1 MFKKEFNVKTLIE
14 GGVVYEHFMPHTS
27 KKYEIVES
35 LDKHVHALI
44 RANLS
49 MTDSFKDHFEPINLI
64 ADYFGEKYAL
74 YLAFILHHV
83 AWICI
88 PAVVGG
94 ALFIYQL
101 VLGYNN

>member
-1 MFKKEFNVKTLIE
+1 MRTLID
-14 GGVVYEHFMPHTS
+14 GGVIIEHFMPHTS

-35 LDKHVHALI
+35 LDEHVKSLI
-44 RANLS
+44 WHFLS
-49 MTDSFKDHFEPINLI
+49 MGDSFKDHFEPINLI

-74 YLAFILHHV
+74 YLAFILHHI

-94 ALFIYQL
+94 ALF
-101 VLGYNN
+101 VN